1 MWITNS
7 SDQISKTTK
16 ISGIYYNVTHNNSI
30 FIQDWPTSK
39 LSLMCESS
47 YVVYAPE
54 GPVPTFDITDDMR
67 EVVVI
72 SGEVRCVNT
81 REQFIESS
89 VIPKT
94 VKQVLMN
101 VGSPK
106 LLVITNEQSDDK
118 QGEKNELDE
127 EDRSSPKLS
136 PIVSLYM
143 IFSSAVISLW
153 RHVQDWLSRTNWYRN
168 RVKPAGEGKDESIV
182 VNTGEEQL
190 TATTPVLSLQ
200 NEVNSEST

>member
-1 MWITNS
+1 
-7 SDQISKTTK
+7 
-16 ISGIYYNVTHNNSI
+16 
-30 FIQDWPTSK
+30 
-39 LSLMCESS
+39 MCESS

-81 REQFIESS
+81 RERFIESS

-143 IFSSAVISLW
+143 TLSSAVISLW

-182 VNTGEEQL
+182 VNAGEEQL
-190 TATTPVLSLQ
+190 TATTPVVSLQ
-200 NEVNSEST
+200 NEVNNEST